1 MAFNVLVV
9 DDEDRIRTLIKY
21 NLEEEGLSVDVAE
34 NAEVAFRKIT
44 TEDYDLVAMDINMPG
59 LNGIEGI
66 RSIKIIKENLPIVVL
81 TGYCLESM
89 KENSL
94 NAGAEECLF
103 KPHGIKELPN
113 VIKRILTENA

>member
-9 DDEDRIRTLIKY
+9 DDEERIRTLIKY
-21 NLEEEGLSVDVAE
+21 NLEEEGLTVDEAE
-34 NAEVAFRKIT
+34 DAEVAFRKIT
-44 TEDYDLVAMDINMPG
+44 TEEYDVVAMDINMPG

-66 RSIKIIKENLPIVVL
+66 RSLKIIKEDLPIVVL

-89 KENSL
+89 KENAV

-103 KPHGIKELPN
+103 KPHGMKELPG
-113 VIKRILTENA
+113 VVKRILTENA